1 MLITKPIVFQR
12 VYAIE
17 IKKFIKISREIKIS
31 FKITETRSQKLEVE
45 AKETRGIPRKRI
57 FCSLGFIRL

>member
-17 IKKFIKISREIKIS
+17 IQKFSKISKEIKIS
-31 FKITETRSQKLEVE
+31 FKITETRSQKKVE
-45 AKETRGIPRKRI
+45 AKETRGIPRKL
-57 FCSLGFIRL
+57 FFSLGFIRL